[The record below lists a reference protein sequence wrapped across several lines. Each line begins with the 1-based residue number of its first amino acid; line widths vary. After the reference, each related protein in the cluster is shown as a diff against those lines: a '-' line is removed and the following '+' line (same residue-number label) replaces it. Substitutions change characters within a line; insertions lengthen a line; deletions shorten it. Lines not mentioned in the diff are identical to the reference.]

1 MMHHR
6 GRTRGEA
13 LPMTASISR
22 GRCPS
27 CQSVLRIPGEWVR
40 QTVRC
45 KRCGATLQAFPKARA
60 PAIEPAANGNGLA
73 AATPDQVTA
82 VTPSEA
88 AGGTELAFD
97 LLTAN
102 PALAIARHRSSPPR
116 RRTNWLSAVAI
127 AGLI

>member
-6 GRTRGEA
+6 DRTRGEA
-13 LPMTASISR
+13 PSMTASISR

-45 KRCGATLQAFPKARA
+45 KRCGATLQAFPKAKA
-60 PAIEPAANGNGLA
+60 PAIKPAANGNGLA
-73 AATPDQVTA
+73 AATSDQVAT
-82 VTPSEA
+82 VTPSGT

-102 PALAIARHRSSPPR
+102 PA
-116 RRTNWLSAVAI
+116 SA
-127 AGLI
+127 